1 MWKCEEETLYN
12 FQVQEGCAVA
22 EESLKKGNK
31 ICGKNVYKKRNK
43 ICGREFEKMETR
55 SAEACFKKRKQDLQ
69 THLDLVKHQNISFTT
84 RAASALTVE

>member
-31 ICGKNVYKKRNK
+31 ICGKNVYKKKQDLRKTVLKKWNQDLRKKVLKKGNK
-43 ICGREFEKMETR
+43 ICERMF
-55 SAEACFKKRKQDLQ
+55 
-69 THLDLVKHQNISFTT
+69 
-84 RAASALTVE
+84 